1 MTPETGQ
8 RVVVTGGGERFGAA
22 IARAFGRAGA
32 RVVVADANAA
42 AAGAVAGSI
51 EGAVAVP
58 ADVRS
63 ASGARSLMQTSIET
77 LGGLDVLVNAV
88 HGAPGPGTALDM
100 SVEDFDAQII
110 LNVRSVF
117 LAVKYAVPHLGPG
130 SVIVN
135 LASTAHRRPRPML
148 AAYNASV
155 GSLITMTRALAA
167 ELGPRIR
174 VNAVCVP
181 DPDSAD
187 PDSADP
193 DSAGPDRAPRRR
205 IPMGREVADHDV
217 AEACLFLAAP
227 RSGFLTGVCLEVNG
241 GADLE

>member
-1 MTPETGQ
+1 VTPGSRP
-8 RVVVTGGGERFGAA
+8 RVVVTGGGERFGTA

-32 RVVVADANAA
+32 RVAVADANAA
-42 AAGAVAGSI
+42 AAQAVAGSI

-63 ASGARSLMQTSIET
+63 ASGARSAIQTSIET
-77 LGGLDVLVNAV
+77 LGGLDILVNAV
-88 HGAPGPGTALDM
+88 HGAPAPGPALEM

-110 LNVRSVF
+110 LNVRSMF
-117 LAVKYAVPHLGPG
+117 LAVKYAIPHLGPG

-181 DPDSAD
+181 
-187 PDSADP
+187 
-193 DSAGPDRAPRRR
+193 GPDPGNAPGRQ
-205 IPMGREVADHDV
+205 IPMGREVTDHDV

-241 GADLE
+241 GADIE

>member
-1 MTPETGQ
+1 VTPGSRP
-8 RVVVTGGGERFGAA
+8 RVVVTGGGERFGTA

-32 RVVVADANAA
+32 RVAVADANAA
-42 AAGAVAGSI
+42 AAQAVAGSI

-63 ASGARSLMQTSIET
+63 ASGARSAIQTSIET
-77 LGGLDVLVNAV
+77 LGGLDILVNAV
-88 HGAPGPGTALDM
+88 HGAPVPGPALEM

-110 LNVRSVF
+110 LNVRSMF

-181 DPDSAD
+181 
-187 PDSADP
+187 
-193 DSAGPDRAPRRR
+193 GPDPGNAPGRQ
-205 IPMGREVADHDV
+205 IPMGREVTDHDV

-241 GADLE
+241 GADIE

>member
-1 MTPETGQ
+1 VTPGSRP
-8 RVVVTGGGERFGAA
+8 RVVVTGGGERFGTA

-32 RVVVADANAA
+32 RVAVADANAA
-42 AAGAVAGSI
+42 AAQAVAGSI

-63 ASGARSLMQTSIET
+63 ASGARSAIQTSIET
-77 LGGLDVLVNAV
+77 LGGLDILVNAV
-88 HGAPGPGTALDM
+88 HGAPVPGPALEM

-110 LNVRSVF
+110 LNVRSMF
-117 LAVKYAVPHLGPG
+117 LAVKYAIPHLGPG

-181 DPDSAD
+181 
-187 PDSADP
+187 
-193 DSAGPDRAPRRR
+193 GPDPGNAPGRQ
-205 IPMGREVADHDV
+205 IPMGREVTDHDV

-241 GADLE
+241 GADIE